1 MLTNASRPSI
11 KNSHLTDLYREYSL
25 KLALDDSDLE
35 FQSEVRAFIATNLDK
50 KVSEKVRLGY
60 GAEKSEV
67 DDWTR
72 ILNKRGWAA
81 PHWPVEVGGAERSA
95 VRRHVFENEL
105 RAAHAPELQGFGF
118 SMVGPAIIKYGSEV
132 QKSEYL
138 PKILNA
144 DMSWCQG
151 YSEPQAGSDL
161 ASLRTTAKPNGDN
174 YVVNGSKIWT
184 SAAEFADHIFVLVKT
199 DTEVKPQLGIS
210 FLLIDMATQGITVEP
225 LLAFNGVRLWNQVF
239 FDDVVVPKTNRLGD
253 ENKGWT
259 VAKNLLG
266 NERLQV
272 SRVAENR
279 RLLSNIFDISRAEQQ
294 RGIVLD
300 PSFQEKL
307 AALEIRLEAL
317 SATAL
322 RILSK
327 FDSGGSIGAEV
338 SMLKLKGSQ
347 LVQEMD
353 SLMFDAIG
361 LYALPLDSPM
371 RNDGTGPIGPDYC
384 DMVASRMYHHRG
396 YTIAGGSSEV
406 QHNIIAQ
413 AVLGL

>member
-1 MLTNASRPSI
+1 M
-11 KNSHLTDLYREYSL
+11 
-25 KLALDDSDLE
+25 KLALSDSDQA
-35 FQSEVRAFIATNLDK
+35 FRSEVRAFIAANLSK
-50 KVSEKVRLGY
+50 EVSEKVRLGY
-60 GAEKSEV
+60 GADKPEV
-67 DDWTR
+67 DEWTR
-72 ILNKRGWAA
+72 ILNKQGWAA
-81 PHWPVEVGGAERSA
+81 PHWPVEVGGADWSA
-95 VRRHVFENEL
+95 VRRHLFENEL

-118 SMVGPAIIKYGSEV
+118 SMVGPAIIKYGSEA
-132 QKSEYL
+132 QKAEYL

-144 DMSWCQG
+144 EMSWCQG

-161 ASLRTTAKPNGDN
+161 ASLRTTAVSNGDN

-199 DTEVKPQLGIS
+199 DTKVKSQLGIS
-210 FLLIDMATQGITVEP
+210 FLLIDMATPGITVEP

-239 FDDVVVPKTNRLGD
+239 FDDVVVPKPNRLGE

-279 RLLSNIFDISRAEQQ
+279 RMLSRIFEISRAEQK
-294 RGIVLD
+294 RGIELD
-300 PSFQEKL
+300 PSFWQKL
-307 AALEIRLEAL
+307 ASLEIRLEAL

-353 SLMFDAIG
+353 SLMFEAIG
-361 LYALPLDSPM
+361 LYGLPLDSPM
-371 RNDGTGPIGPDYC
+371 RNDGTGAIGPDYC
-384 DMVASRMYHHRG
+384 DMVASRMFHHRG

>member
-1 MLTNASRPSI
+1 LKLTLNASDI
-11 KNSHLTDLYREYSL
+11 TCQ
-25 KLALDDSDLE
+25 A
-35 FQSEVRAFIATNLDK
+35 EVRTFIEANLDK

-60 GAEKSEV
+60 GVEKAEMDE
-67 DDWTR
+67 WTR
-72 ILNKRGWAA
+72 LLNKKGWAA
-81 PHWPVEVGGAERSA
+81 PHWPVEVGGAEWSA
-95 VRRHVFENEL
+95 VRRHLFDVEL
-105 RAAHAPELQGFGF
+105 RSAHAPELQGFGF
-118 SMVGPAIIKYGSEV
+118 SMVGPAIIKYGSEA
-132 QKSEYL
+132 QKALYL

-161 ASLRTTAKPNGDN
+161 ASLRTTATSDGDN

-184 SAAEFADHIFVLVKT
+184 SAAEVADHIFVLVKT
-199 DTEVKPQLGIS
+199 DTQVKPQLGIS
-210 FLLIDMATQGITVEP
+210 FLLIDMSTPGITVKP

-239 FDDVVVPKTNRLGD
+239 FDDVITPKTNRLGD

-279 RLLSNIFDISRAEQQ
+279 RLLSNVFKISRAEQ
-294 RGIVLD
+294 GKGAELD
-300 PSFQEKL
+300 DSFRQKL
-307 AALEIRLEAL
+307 STLEIRLEAL
-317 SATAL
+317 EATAL
-322 RILSK
+322 RYLSK
-327 FDSGGSIGAEV
+327 FDAGGSIGAEV

-347 LVQEMD
+347 LVQAMD
-353 SLMFDAIG
+353 TLMFEVIA
-361 LYALPLDSPM
+361 LYGLPLDSPM
-371 RNDGTGPIGPDYC
+371 REDGTGPVGPDYC